1 LGYYQQRVREYD
13 VPKTAFKTWYG
24 NYEFIVTS
32 FGLTNALVTF
42 IDLMNKVLK
51 QCLDMFVIVF
61 IDDILIYLKSEDDHA
76 DHLRI
81 ILQVL
86 KDFQLVDKYNKCRFW
101 LRSVVFLDHIV
112 SGEGIHILLCFYIF
126 V

>member
-1 LGYYQQRVREYD
+1 
-13 VPKTAFKTWYG
+13 
-24 NYEFIVTS
+24 
-32 FGLTNALVTF
+32 
-42 IDLMNKVLK
+42 
-51 QCLDMFVIVF
+51 MFVIVF